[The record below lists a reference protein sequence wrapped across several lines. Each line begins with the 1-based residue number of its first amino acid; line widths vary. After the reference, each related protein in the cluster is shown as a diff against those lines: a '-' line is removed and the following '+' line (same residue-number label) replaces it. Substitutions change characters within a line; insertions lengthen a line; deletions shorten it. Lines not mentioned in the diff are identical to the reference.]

1 MSPLKINYRETVTRS
16 DLKLS
21 EQFINI
27 CTSEPPSPLKIEVP
41 LENLNDVDQLA
52 SMKEKKTKF
61 LCWEFN
67 FKKKL
72 KNICGWGRE
81 CGPTLF
87 GLLLPPARIF
97 RWGSDLAGQ
106 EHTSTSGL
114 LFGSDENASES
125 RPIWL
130 KLSLNLLQ
138 RRPSRRG
145 QTQRPIAVVPDPV
158 LDHWVRLSPLL
169 LKSSVGLRLSKYR
182 RDLLL
187 QNLLLSQSLKL

>member
-1 MSPLKINYRETVTRS
+1 
-16 DLKLS
+16 
-21 EQFINI
+21 
-27 CTSEPPSPLKIEVP
+27 
-41 LENLNDVDQLA
+41 
-52 SMKEKKTKF
+52 MKKKKTKF
-61 LCWEFN
+61 LCWGFN

-72 KNICGWGRE
+72 KNICGWGRV

-87 GLLLPPARIF
+87 GLLLPSARIF
-97 RWGSDLAGQ
+97 RWSSDLAGQ

-130 KLSLNLLQ
+130 KLLLLSLLQ
-138 RRPSRRG
+138 RRPSSWG
-145 QTQRPIAVVPDPV
+145 QTQRPIVVVPDPV
-158 LDHWVRLSPLL
+158 LNHWVRLSPLL

-187 QNLLLSQSLKL
+187 HNLLLSQSFKL

>member
-1 MSPLKINYRETVTRS
+1 MGGV
-16 DLKLS
+16 
-21 EQFINI
+21 
-27 CTSEPPSPLKIEVP
+27 V
-41 LENLNDVDQLA
+41 
-52 SMKEKKTKF
+52 
-61 LCWEFN
+61 
-67 FKKKL
+67 
-72 KNICGWGRE
+72 

-87 GLLLPPARIF
+87 GLLLPAASIF

-130 KLSLNLLQ
+130 KLLSLSLLQ

-145 QTQRPIAVVPDPV
+145 QTQRPIVVVVVPDPV
-158 LDHWVRLSPLL
+158 LNHWVRSSPLL